1 MYSIFLFFFFKLFK
15 IWVYSKSQF
24 KNWGERG
31 WGGIKKLRRKG
42 LAVEVEVLGF
52 SSVIK

>member
-24 KNWGERG
+24 KNLGGR
-31 WGGIKKLRRKG
+31 GGIKKLRRKG